1 MIDRLTAVCL
11 VGSAF
16 LAGILLPEFRSGV
29 AEPTALSEP
38 SAKSAGPT
46 TTLMNEPAI
55 KQLVATTLARPLFSA
70 TRRPP
75 ESEQGAHPDT
85 LLNDLRLTGILVT
98 PDQQVAI
105 FAKAGE
111 KPLVRS
117 EGEMISDRKIDNI
130 AAQSVSLSGP
140 SGTTTL
146 EPRPDPNLVRVQPS
160 AAKPAMPLPAPAAKP
175 ATPSPAPAAANQP
188 LVPAAN
194 APIRPEMPPQRK

>member
-1 MIDRLTAVCL
+1 M
-11 VGSAF
+11 
-16 LAGILLPEFRSGV
+16 
-29 AEPTALSEP
+29 AEPTAHTEP

-46 TTLMNEPAI
+46 TTLMNEPGI

-85 LLNDLRLTGILVT
+85 PLNDLRLTGILVT

-117 EGEMISDRKIDNI
+117 EGEMISDWHIDNI

-160 AAKPAMPLPAPAAKP
+160 AAKPAMPPPP
-175 ATPSPAPAAANQP
+175 VPAAANQP
-188 LVPAAN
+188 SVPLPS
-194 APIRPEMPPQRK
+194 APVRPAHKPEH

>member
-11 VGSAF
+11 VGSVF
-16 LAGILLPEFRSGV
+16 LAGILLLEFRSGV
-29 AEPTALSEP
+29 AEPTALLEP

-46 TTLMNEPAI
+46 TTPMNEPAV

-75 ESEQGAHPDT
+75 ESEQGAHPDDT
-85 LLNDLRLTGILVT
+85 PLKDLRLTGILIM

-117 EGEMISDRKIDNI
+117 EGEMISDWHIDSI

-146 EPRPDPNLVRVQPS
+146 EPRSDPNLVRGQQ
-160 AAKPAMPLPAPAAKP
+160 PAAKP

-188 LVPAAN
+188 PVPAPN
-194 APIRPEMPPQRK
+194 APIRPVRPEVPPQRK

>member
-1 MIDRLTAVCL
+1 MIDRIAALCL
-11 VGSAF
+11 VGSVF
-16 LAGILLPEFRSGV
+16 LGGILLVEFRSGM
-29 AEPTALSEP
+29 AEPTAHSEP
-38 SAKSAGPT
+38 RAKPSGPPD
-46 TTLMNEPAI
+46 TLMNEPAI

-85 LLNDLRLTGILVT
+85 PLNDLRLTGILVT

-117 EGEMISDRKIDNI
+117 EGEMISDWHIDNI

-140 SGTTTL
+140 TGTTTL
-146 EPRPDPNLVRVQPS
+146 EPRPDPNLVRAQPS
-160 AAKPAMPLPAPAAKP
+160 AAKPAMPPPV
-175 ATPSPAPAAANQP
+175 PAAANQP
-188 LVPAAN
+188 SVPPPN
-194 APIRPEMPPQRK
+194 APVRPVHRSEH

>member
-11 VGSAF
+11 VGSVF
-16 LAGILLPEFRSGV
+16 LAGILLLEFRSGV
-29 AEPTALSEP
+29 AEPTALLEP
-38 SAKSAGPT
+38 SAKSAGPMT
-46 TTLMNEPAI
+46 TPMNEPAV

-117 EGEMISDRKIDNI
+117 EGEMISDWHIDNI

-146 EPRPDPNLVRVQPS
+146 EPRSDPSLVRGQQS
-160 AAKPAMPLPAPAAKP
+160 AAKPAMPP
-175 ATPSPAPAAANQP
+175 PAPAAANQP
-188 LVPAAN
+188 PAPAPN
-194 APIRPEMPPQRK
+194 APIRPVRPEVPPQRK

>member
-1 MIDRLTAVCL
+1 MTDRVTALCL
-11 VGSAF
+11 VGSLF
-16 LAGILLPEFRSGV
+16 LAGILWLEFRPSLV
-29 AEPTALSEP
+29 EPTALSEP
-38 SAKSAGPT
+38 SAKSATPPA
-46 TTLMNEPAI
+46 TLMNEPAI

-75 ESEQGAHPDT
+75 ESEQGAHPDDT
-85 LLNDLRLTGILVT
+85 PLKDLRLTGILIT

-117 EGEMISDRKIDNI
+117 EGEMISDWHIDNI

-146 EPRPDPNLVRVQPS
+146 EPRPDPNLVRVQQS
-160 AAKPAMPLPAPAAKP
+160 AAKPAMPPPP
-175 ATPSPAPAAANQP
+175 VPAAANQP
-188 LVPAAN
+188 SVPLPS
-194 APIRPEMPPQRK
+194 APVRPAHKPEH